1 MSCFQCSPETIAT
14 LAAFACHARLGA
26 FATDTVR
33 SGAAATFKVLWDANA
48 RSVAYR
54 YSEPAEPAPDAPTI
68 TRREITG
75 ANAGALLAAC
85 SMYEYQCCDS
95 PAWGEGDEAY
105 RIIETVRAS
114 AIRAVPGY
122 EEAGF
127 SGIVP

>member
-1 MSCFQCSPETIAT
+1 MSCFQCTPETIAT
-14 LAAFACHARLGA
+14 LAAFACHARLST
-26 FATDTVR
+26 FATDTIR
-33 SGAAATFKVLWDANA
+33 RGPDATFKLLWDANA
-48 RSVAYR
+48 RSVACRYR
-54 YSEPAEPAPDAPTI
+54 EPAEPAPDAPTI

-75 ANAGALLAAC
+75 ANAGALLAVC

-105 RIIETVRAS
+105 RIIETVRAF

-122 EEAGF
+122 QDASL